1 MNFFRRQLQYVSN
14 SFFLDLGFQ
23 VKGVEYKE
31 KKKSNRHP
39 YSINKLP
46 TKKNTKKKSL
56 FLNTLRCNHLPT
68 MTPKKSIVSLEH
80 LHQTM
85 QNMNK

>member
-23 VKGVEYKE
+23 VRGVEYKE
-31 KKKSNRHP
+31 KKNQIDIHIVLTNYQPRK
-39 YSINKLP
+39 IQ
-46 TKKNTKKKSL
+46 KKKSL
-56 FLNTLRCNHLPT
+56 FLNTLRCNHLPK
-68 MTPKKSIVSLEH
+68 MTPKKSIVFLEH

-85 QNMNK
+85 QNRNK